1 MPQNTSFDL
10 LSHPAV
16 QELIHQG
23 AREGHVSYSQIND
36 LLIDLELD
44 ESDADLLLETLEK
57 RAISVSDEADAAVPT
72 PKKTAP
78 QPQKRPSSPQL
89 TAAKSSGE
97 KPQSKAANED
107 LDSLLAQLDELI
119 PTDVDDVAQMAG
131 ETGEELLDDEFAPV
145 EDALKLYLNRMGQI
159 PRLSPEEERELAR
172 LARDGSP
179 EEIHDAQNRLVEANL
194 RLVVHLAHHA
204 APRTTLSITDLLQ
217 EGNLGLLDAVSR
229 YRPESTK
236 TFGAYA
242 TWWIRRSLNRAI
254 NEHSQS
260 MKLSGELYAAI
271 QKMQTGQ
278 RQLTQKL
285 GRMPSR
291 QELSE
296 FTGLSVA
303 QIEEAQRAS
312 AKPISLDAP
321 SGKSDDGDEF
331 GENLADVSTESVENT
346 ALRQEV
352 GHGLTALLE
361 ELSER
366 EKSIVQMRFGLG
378 EFADAGSRASE
389 DVAKILNISRERVH
403 ELELR
408 ALRKLRK
415 KAKGSGLDKLFGS
428 DESEED

>member
-1 MPQNTSFDL
+1 MPETSDL

-44 ESDADLLLETLEK
+44 ETDADLLLEAFEK
-57 RAISVSDEADAAVPT
+57 RAISVSDEAVAAVPT

-78 QPQKRPSSPQL
+78 QPPKRPSSPQL
-89 TAAKSSGE
+89 TAAKSSD
-97 KPQSKAANED
+97 KPAAKAANED

-119 PTDVDDVAQMAG
+119 PSDVEDVAQMAG

-159 PRLSPEEERELAR
+159 PRLSPDEERELAR

-179 EEIHDAQNRLVEANL
+179 EESHDAQNKLVEANL

-204 APRTTLSITDLLQ
+204 ATRTTLSITDLLQ

-229 YRPESTK
+229 YRPESNK

-285 GRMPSR
+285 GRTPSR
-291 QELSE
+291 VELSE
-296 FTGLSVA
+296 FTGLSVP

-312 AKPISLDAP
+312 VKPISLDAP

-331 GENLADVSTESVENT
+331 GENLADVSTESVENS
-346 ALRQEV
+346 AARKEV
-352 GHGLTALLE
+352 GEGLTALLE

-389 DVAKILNISRERVH
+389 DVAKILHISRERVH

-415 KAKGSGLDKLFGS
+415 KAKGSGLDKLFGNPDDD
-428 DESEED
+428 DE